1 MDTNQSIKKFTL
13 PSHFLFLNHTK
24 FVFAHVFMAHSEH
37 DANMT
42 RPYSKLTAASIDPGR
57 GVLLTII
64 SNLTC
69 IGKRNR
75 FP

>member
-1 MDTNQSIKKFTL
+1 MNTNQSIKKFTL
-13 PSHFLFLNHTK
+13 PSHFLFLNHIK
-24 FVFAHVFMAHSEH
+24 FVFAHVFMAHP

-42 RPYSKLTAASIDPGR
+42 RPYSKKTAASIDPGR

-75 FP
+75 FS